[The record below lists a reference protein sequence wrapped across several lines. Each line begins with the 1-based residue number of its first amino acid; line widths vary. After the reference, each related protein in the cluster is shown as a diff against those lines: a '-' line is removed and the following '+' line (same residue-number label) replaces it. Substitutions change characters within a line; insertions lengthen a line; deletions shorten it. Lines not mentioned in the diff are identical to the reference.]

1 LKINIKRKEFN
12 LLINKRSLIM
22 KEFLCKLEFISGEH
36 GVPFYHI
43 VKARTIKSAE
53 NKIDKWLRQFYGDEF
68 DEKDGSTYYYLGSQV
83 AVELDGI
90 DLLDKDNFIRFI
102 SIN

>member
-1 LKINIKRKEFN
+1 MKNELKQ
-12 LLINKRSLIM
+12 
-22 KEFLCKLEFISGEH
+22 FLCTLEFSSGEH

-43 VKARTIKSAE
+43 VNARNIKSAE
-53 NKIDKWLRQFYGDEF
+53 NKIGKWLKRFYENEF
-68 DEKDGSTYYYLGSQV
+68 YEKDGSTYYYLGGEV
-83 AVELDGI
+83 AVELESI